1 MTTVAYEKLDQKNCH
16 WGIQNMYFRRL
27 KNSILMFSSLDK
39 PDIFTIHFQPS
50 PAVSGFLVMF
60 LNFFSYQLPTGEALT
75 VVLIGKTGNGKSAAG
90 VQIIGQK
97 SFEVSDGAQSETKS
111 CQKAGRKDERDILVI
126 DTPGIIDTS
135 SVKKMTG
142 TWKYWPGYR
151 EDQKKI
157 LTELAKMFVYA
168 SRGINAFLLTVKFG
182 TRFTPEDSQALLLL
196 RKFLGEEALDYMI
209 LLLTH
214 GDQAERNARADGKP
228 VDQYVKQWVDK
239 MEEWVKT
246 FVQDELKDRVVLMN
260 ATLDINEQP
269 EAYKKQLRKII
280 EVIREE

>member
-1 MTTVAYEKLDQKNCH
+1 
-16 WGIQNMYFRRL
+16 
-27 KNSILMFSSLDK
+27 MFSCLDTL
-39 PDIFTIHFQPS
+39 DLFTIHFQPS
-50 PAVSGFLVMF
+50 LAVSGFLVML

-90 VQIIGQK
+90 VQIIGK
-97 SFEVSDGAQSETKS
+97 KIFKVSDGAQSETKY
-111 CQKAGRKDERDILVI
+111 CERAVRKDEREIAVI

-135 SVKKMTG
+135 SVKKMAG

-157 LTELAKMFVYA
+157 LRELAKMFVYA
-168 SRGINAFLLTVKFG
+168 SRGINAFLLTIKFG

-214 GDQAERNARADGKP
+214 GDQAECNARDNGIP
-228 VDQYVKQWVDK
+228 VDQYVKQWVDG

-246 FVQDELKDRVVLMN
+246 FIQGELKYRVVLMN
-260 ATLDINEQP
+260 ARLDINEQP
-269 EAYKKQLRKII
+269 EAYKKQLCKII